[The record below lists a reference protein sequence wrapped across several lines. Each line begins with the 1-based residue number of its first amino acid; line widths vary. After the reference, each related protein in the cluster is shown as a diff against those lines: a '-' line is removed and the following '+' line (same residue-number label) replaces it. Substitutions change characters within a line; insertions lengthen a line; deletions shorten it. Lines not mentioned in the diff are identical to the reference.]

1 MSNDTTLT
9 EPMLWDEIMKAL
21 VYTMPEQLFPLI
33 EEVYGI
39 TYPKGTSVQFLST
52 EQPVFPNN
60 TEEAVTS
67 QFMDLSVLIA
77 GTDYYHIEC
86 QMKNDHQ
93 MVIRMLSYDLHFA
106 MQHCETEQDATGEM
120 ILHFPRSVVLYPE
133 KNGKIP
139 DRLRCRIIF
148 QDDSEHTYQ
157 VPTVKMQDYSLEEIQ
172 KKHLILF
179 IPYVL
184 LRLRPQLESHQGINK
199 EELTF
204 LVNSVIVILNEE
216 VQLGNITELQQKD
229 ILELFNR
236 ASKKIFTH
244 YPEYRREV
252 SSMTELKIKTLSMQ
266 LAEKDAA
273 LAEQEATLAEQKAAL
288 AEKDAELAD
297 KDAELADKD
306 AELADKNA
314 ELADKDAIIAALKM
328 QLSALQ

>member
-1 MSNDTTLT
+1 
-9 EPMLWDEIMKAL
+9 
-21 VYTMPEQLFPLI
+21 EQLFPLI

-106 MQHCETEQDATGEM
+106 MQHCATEQDATGEM
-120 ILHFPRSVVLYPE
+120 ILRFPRSVVLYPE
-133 KNGKIP
+133 KNQKIP
-139 DRLRCRIIF
+139 DWLRCRIIF

-157 VPTVKMQDYSLEEIQ
+157 VPTVKMQDYSMEEIQ
-172 KKHLILF
+172 RKHLILF

-184 LRLRPQLESHQGINK
+184 LRLRPQLESRNGIRK
-199 EELTF
+199 EELTS

-216 VQLGNITELQQKD
+216 VQLRNITELQQKD

-266 LAEKDAA
+266 LAE
-273 LAEQEATLAEQKAAL
+273 QEAALAEQKAAL

-297 KDAELADKD
+297 KDAMI
-306 AELADKNA
+306 AELKKQ
-314 ELADKDAIIAALKM
+314 LAAL
-328 QLSALQ
+328 Q